1 MRGLWKKDL
10 ALIGMNRSILA
21 AVVLVTVLMIVAQ
34 NYQFVMFYAA
44 LMGGFQMLGT
54 ITYDT
59 ANNGME
65 YLLTLPVTRKQYAA
79 EKYLFGYGFGL
90 ALLFFGTVV
99 AIVSAL
105 VTGNPFD
112 PAEMAFTLEC
122 ALLLLGFLLAAFL
135 PIQFKYGSDNGRVI
149 MFSVFVVAFLC
160 VFAVG
165 KAAESFGI
173 DLEALLI
180 QLQALGVPVI
190 FAGLAVLL
198 AAASFISWK
207 VSCGI
212 LEKKEY

>member
-10 ALIGMNRSILA
+10 ALIGMNRSMLA
-21 AVVLVTVLMIVAQ
+21 AVVLVMGLMIFAQ

>member
-10 ALIGMNRSILA
+10 ALIGTNRSVLA

-135 PIQFKYGSDNGRVI
+135 PIQFKYGSNNGRVI
-149 MFSVFVVAFLC
+149 MCSVFVVAFLC

-180 QLQALGVPVI
+180 QLQALGVSVI

>member
-10 ALIGMNRSILA
+10 ALIGMNRSMLA
-21 AVVLVTVLMIVAQ
+21 AVVLVMGLMIFAQ

-44 LMGGFQMLGT
+44 LMGGFQMLET

-149 MFSVFVVAFLC
+149 MCSVFVVAFLC

-180 QLQALGVPVI
+180 QLQSLGVPVI

>member
-10 ALIGMNRSILA
+10 ALIGTNRSVLA
-21 AVVLVTVLMIVAQ
+21 AGVLVTVLMIVAQ

>member
-90 ALLFFGTVV
+90 ALLFFGKVV

-149 MFSVFVVAFLC
+149 MCSVFVVAFLC

-198 AAASFISWK
+198 TAASFISWK

>member
-10 ALIGMNRSILA
+10 ALIGTNRSVLA

-54 ITYDT
+54 ITYGT

>member
-10 ALIGMNRSILA
+10 ELIGMNRSMLA
-21 AVVLVTVLMIVAQ
+21 AVVLVMGLMIFAQ

-149 MFSVFVVAFLC
+149 MCSVFVVAFLC

>member
-1 MRGLWKKDL
+1 MEKDL
-10 ALIGMNRSILA
+10 ALIGTNRSVLA

-149 MFSVFVVAFLC
+149 MCSVFVVAFLC

>member
-10 ALIGMNRSILA
+10 ALIGTNRSMLA
-21 AVVLVTVLMIVAQ
+21 AVVLVTVLMILAK

-44 LMGGFQMLGT
+44 LMGGFQMIGT
-54 ITYDT
+54 ITYDA

-105 VTGNPFD
+105 VTGNPLD

-149 MFSVFVVAFLC
+149 MCSVFVAAFLC
-160 VFAVG
+160 VYAVG

-190 FAGLAVLL
+190 FAGLVVLL
-198 AAASFISWK
+198 VLASLISWK
-207 VSCGI
+207 ISCGI

>member
-10 ALIGMNRSILA
+10 ALIGTNRSVLA

-135 PIQFKYGSDNGRVI
+135 PIQFKYGSDDGRVI

>member
-10 ALIGMNRSILA
+10 ALIGTNRSVLA

-79 EKYLFGYGFGL
+79 EKYRFGYGFGL

-122 ALLLLGFLLAAFL
+122 ALLLLGFLLVAFL

-149 MFSVFVVAFLC
+149 MCSVFVVAFLC

>member
-10 ALIGMNRSILA
+10 ALIGTNRSVLA

-112 PAEMAFTLEC
+112 PAERAFTLEC

-173 DLEALLI
+173 DLEALLL

>member
-10 ALIGMNRSILA
+10 ALIGTNRSMLA
-21 AVVLVTVLMIVAQ
+21 AVVLVTVLMIFAQ

-79 EKYLFGYGFGL
+79 EKYLLGYGFGL

-198 AAASFISWK
+198 AAVSFISWK

>member
-10 ALIGMNRSILA
+10 ALIGMNRSMLA
-21 AVVLVTVLMIVAQ
+21 AVVLVMGLMIVAQ

-149 MFSVFVVAFLC
+149 MCSVFAVAFLC

-165 KAAESFGI
+165 KAVESFGI

>member
-10 ALIGMNRSILA
+10 ALIGTNRSMLA
-21 AVVLVTVLMIVAQ
+21 AVVLVTVLMILAQ

-44 LMGGFQMLGT
+44 LMGGFQILGT

-59 ANNGME
+59 ANDVMQ
-65 YLLTLPVTRKQYAA
+65 YLLTLPVTRSQYTA

-90 ALLFFGTVV
+90 ALLLFGTVV
-99 AIVSAL
+99 AFLSAV
-105 VTGNPFD
+105 VTGNPLD

-122 ALLLLGFLLAAFL
+122 ALQLLGFLLAAFL

-149 MFSVFVVAFLC
+149 MCSVFGVAFLC
-160 VFAVG
+160 VFAAG
-165 KAAESFGI
+165 KVAESFGI

-180 QLQALGVPVI
+180 QLQSLGVPVI

-198 AAASFISWK
+198 VVVSFISWK
-207 VSCGI
+207 ISCGI
-212 LEKKEY
+212 LEKKEF

>member
-1 MRGLWKKDL
+1 MVAELKGVKKNYGAFQLDVTMQL
-10 ALIGMNRSILA
+10 EEGKITG
-21 AVVLVTVLMIVAQ
+21 VVGQ
-34 NYQFVMFYAA
+34 NGAGKSTTFKA
-44 LMGGFQMLGT
+44 ML
-54 ITYDT
+54 
-59 ANNGME
+59 
-65 YLLTLPVTRKQYAA
+65 
-79 EKYLFGYGFGL
+79 
-90 ALLFFGTVV
+90 GTVV

-149 MFSVFVVAFLC
+149 MCSVFVVAFLC

>member
-10 ALIGMNRSILA
+10 ALIGTNRSVLA

-135 PIQFKYGSDNGRVI
+135 PIQFKYGGDNGRVI

>member
-1 MRGLWKKDL
+1 MWKKDL
-10 ALIGMNRSILA
+10 ALIGTNRSVLA

>member
-1 MRGLWKKDL
+1 
-10 ALIGMNRSILA
+10 
-21 AVVLVTVLMIVAQ
+21 
-34 NYQFVMFYAA
+34 
-44 LMGGFQMLGT
+44 
-54 ITYDT
+54 
-59 ANNGME
+59 
-65 YLLTLPVTRKQYAA
+65 
-79 EKYLFGYGFGL
+79 
-90 ALLFFGTVV
+90 
-99 AIVSAL
+99 
-105 VTGNPFD
+105 
-112 PAEMAFTLEC
+112 
-122 ALLLLGFLLAAFL
+122 
-135 PIQFKYGSDNGRVI
+135 